1 MGGSDAGPGEPRTI
15 ETVGVFDNVSDMEQA
30 ASDLLA
36 GGFEH
41 ADLSLLASPRTV
53 ARHLG
58 HDYTGVVELEDD
70 PAAPRARYLSRA
82 SLKWVERSLVAAL
95 AVAGGTGLGMLG
107 LQAFGGTPG
116 AAALGIVGL
125 GAGGVAGAF
134 IAKALGD
141 RKARDLV
148 GQLARGG
155 LVLWV
160 RTADAARQA
169 RAYDVLSRHSAHHV
183 RVHTVPRHG

>member
-1 MGGSDAGPGEPRTI
+1 MGRPDAGPGEPRTI

-30 ASDLLA
+30 A
-36 GGFEH
+36 
-41 ADLSLLASPRTV
+41 
-53 ARHLG
+53 
-58 HDYTGVVELEDD
+58 
-70 PAAPRARYLSRA
+70 
-82 SLKWVERSLVAAL
+82 AAL
-95 AVAGGTGLGMLG
+95 L
-107 LQAFGGTPG
+107 
-116 AAALGIVGL
+116 
-125 GAGGVAGAF
+125 AGAF
-134 IAKALGD
+134 IAKALSD

-183 RVHTVPRHG
+183 RVHTVPRPG

>member
-1 MGGSDAGPGEPRTI
+1 MGRPDAGPGEPRTV

-30 ASDLLA
+30 AAALLA
-36 GGFEH
+36 GGFDH

-58 HDYTGVVELEDD
+58 RDYTGVVQLESD
-70 PAAPRARYLSRA
+70 PAAPRTRYLSRA
-82 SLKWVERSLVAAL
+82 SLKRVGQGLVLVLAMAGAA
-95 AVAGGTGLGMLG
+95 GLGMVG
-107 LQAFGGTPG
+107 LHAFGGTAG
-116 AAALGIVGL
+116 AAALGVIGL

-134 IAKALGD
+134 IAKALSD

-183 RVHTVPRHG
+183 RVHTVPRPG

>member
-1 MGGSDAGPGEPRTI
+1 MDGPDAGLRDARTI

-36 GGFEH
+36 RGFQR
-41 ADLSLLASPRTV
+41 ADLSLLASPRAV

-58 HDYTGVVELEDD
+58 RDYTGVVELEDD

-82 SLKWVERSLVAAL
+82 SLKWVERSLVVTLAIVGAA
-95 AVAGGTGLGMLG
+95 GLTMVG
-107 LQAFGGTPG
+107 LQAFGGTAG
-116 AAALGIVGL
+116 AAALGIIGL

-141 RKARDLV
+141 RRARDLV